1 LERFL
6 PKLYSGVWSM
16 EQLIPELYFHTA
28 GVLLKAY
35 EEGYEKRFFSP
46 DWTLK
51 DTELLSRV
59 QNNLFAFSGAKCYAE
74 MLELRDAV
82 YQDGRRLPFNDYRRK
97 ALKINARYNVTYLEV
112 ERQAVLSAG
121 AAGSRWVDIQESR
134 DTHPYLT
141 YVTAG
146 DEDVREEHRKLSG
159 ITLSVDD
166 PFWLQYYPPNGW
178 RCRCYVRKL
187 TQRLYDDMVKKKGT
201 LSSSDEAMKVGGH
214 AVDKAWRHNVG
225 TSEIFEK
232 DGSAYFK
239 ASPAAAEKQLS
250 AVKHYGMKPARVIYG
265 NPSQLATYKG
275 GIATDEAYRRYWA
288 KLEEKYG
295 KAGEGFSLLDKGNGI
310 RATFDA
316 KLKEK
321 MVERGRHTYFDE
333 ALEVLTKPDEVWAVF
348 KGSAK
353 KSFGTEFFNVYLK
366 YYNDRPMVLLVNSE
380 GRVDSFYKLES
391 VEKAE
396 EFRLG
401 LLKQKR

>member
-1 LERFL
+1 
-6 PKLYSGVWSM
+6 M
-16 EQLIPELYFHTA
+16 EQLIPELYFHTV

-35 EEGYEKRFFSP
+35 EEGYEKKFFSP

-51 DTELLSRV
+51 DTELLGRV
-59 QNNLFAFSGAKCYAE
+59 QNNLFAFSGAKCYAQ

-82 YQDGRRLPFNDYRRK
+82 YEDGRRLPFNDYRRK
-97 ALKINARYNVTYLEV
+97 ALKVNARYNITYLEV
-112 ERQAVLSAG
+112 ERQAVIAAG
-121 AAGSRWVDIQESR
+121 TAGSRWVDIQESK
-134 DTHPYLT
+134 DTHPYLLLL
-141 YVTAG
+141 TAN
-146 DEDVREEHRKLSG
+146 DEDVREEHRRMAG
-159 ITLSVDD
+159 ILLPVDD

-187 TQRLYDDMVKKKGT
+187 TQRLYEEMAKKKGMLT
-201 LSSSDEAMKVGGH
+201 SSDEAMKVGGH

-250 AVKHYGMKPARVIYG
+250 AVKNYGMKPAKVIYG
-265 NPSQLATYKG
+265 NPSQLSAYKG
-275 GIATDEAYRRYWA
+275 DIATEDAYRRYWA

-295 KAGEGFSLLDKGNGI
+295 TAGEGFSLLDKGNGI
-310 RATFDA
+310 RATFDV

-333 ALEVLTKPDEVWAVF
+333 VLEVFTKPDEVWAIY
-348 KGSAK
+348 KGSTK
-353 KSFGTEFFNVYLK
+353 VKFSSEFFNVYLK
-366 YYNDRPMVLLVNSE
+366 YYGDVPAVLLVNSQ
-380 GRVDSFYKLES
+380 GRVDSFYKLAS
-391 VEKAE
+391 VQQAE
-396 EFRLG
+396 DFRLG